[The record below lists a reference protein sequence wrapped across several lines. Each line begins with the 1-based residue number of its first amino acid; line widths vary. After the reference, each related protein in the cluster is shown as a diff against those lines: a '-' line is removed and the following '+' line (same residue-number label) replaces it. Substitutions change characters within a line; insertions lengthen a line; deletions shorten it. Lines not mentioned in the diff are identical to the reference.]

1 MLNDLGLPSVWPI
14 ADRRISS
21 WLGITK
27 QLFRLLAV
35 PFLCCFVG
43 FVGPQVRAEDWP
55 ADASGT
61 NIGAAIGSF
70 NTGFEA
76 SGLAYHDSYGF
87 LVVGDDGDVAILR
100 DDGEVSA
107 YQFIGGDFE
116 AIAVKT
122 GKASLAYIASE
133 NLNAILE
140 ISLPS
145 LTLTGKSWPLQIP
158 QSGGLGFEGLTY
170 VPAHF
175 APSSWGESCCGGFF
189 VAGTQADST
198 LRVFDVNTA
207 AETGSALGSV
217 ATIPSDYADV
227 SGLHFSSDLAFLY
240 VLHDAA
246 NRLTVMT
253 LDGTKIAQYETP
265 TQAAEEGIVVVPDC
279 ELETG
284 FLALADDSGPVVMR
298 YGGYVTDCG
307 ASTQNNKISPAIL
320 WLLMRRVGELEGI

>member
-1 MLNDLGLPSVWPI
+1 MHAIPKSSEVLASHTRFWPGSPLL
-14 ADRRISS
+14 ANPLSC
-21 WLGITK
+21 
-27 QLFRLLAV
+27 LAV
-35 PFLCCFVG
+35 PFLCCITG
-43 FVGPQVRAEDWP
+43 LMGPRVSAEAWP
-55 ADASGT
+55 AGAAGT
-61 NIGAAIGSF
+61 DIGAAIGSF

-76 SGLAYHDSYGF
+76 SGLTYHDSYGF

-116 AIAVKT
+116 AIAVKAGNPT
-122 GKASLAYIASE
+122 LAYIASE

-140 ISLPS
+140 IPLPS
-145 LTLTGKSWPLQIP
+145 LALTGKSWPLQIP
-158 QSGGLGFEGLTY
+158 QSGGLGLEGLTY
-170 VPAHF
+170 VPANF

-198 LRVFDVNTA
+198 LRVFDVNTTVVT
-207 AETGSALGSV
+207 ESALGPI

-246 NRLTVMT
+246 NRLSVMT

-284 FLALADDSGPVVMR
+284 FLALADDNGPVVMR
-298 YGGYVTDCG
+298 YDGYLPACG
-307 ASTQNNKISPAIL
+307 ASTQNDKISPAIL
-320 WLLMRRVGELEGI
+320 WLLMRRIGQLEGI